1 MSHRLSRIT
10 TKSGDQGTTTL
21 ATGAQVAKNSSEIH
35 LLGDLDELIALIGVT
50 KNHLQP
56 PFSEHLEQVQ
66 NQLMDVCGQI
76 ALPNQILLSN
86 TALEA
91 LEQLGAELNQY
102 LPPLEE
108 FIIPGNGLDSS
119 YLHLCRTL
127 ARRAERTAVDYVN
140 DLQTHT
146 NDPKVTNLKQ
156 PSMQASTS
164 STSQQQDSLNSAFTQ
179 GEPGFL
185 GVLLAYLNRLSDVLF
200 ILARTVDNQQQREEP
215 QWQSNLT
222 KKSHV

>member
-21 ATGAQVAKNSSEIH
+21 ANNEQVAKNSSEIH
-35 LLGDLDELIALIGVT
+35 LLGDLDELIALLGVT

-56 PFSEHLEQVQ
+56 PFSEHLEQIQ
-66 NQLMDVCGQI
+66 NHLMDVCGQI
-76 ALPNQILLSN
+76 ALPNQLLLSS
-86 TALEA
+86 TALES
-91 LEQLGAELNQY
+91 LEQLGTTLNRH

-140 DLQTHT
+140 DQQS
-146 NDPKVTNLKQ
+146 DQ
-156 PSMQASTS
+156 P
-164 STSQQQDSLNSAFTQ
+164 
-179 GEPGFL
+179 EYL

-200 ILARTVDNQQQREEP
+200 ILARTVDNQQQRKEP
-215 QWQSNLT
+215 QWQTHLA